1 VQSDFKVEKAFEP
14 YDRVKEVNEE
24 ARTAERQ
31 LIAEAQA
38 AGPKRRLFV
47 FVNNRLEGNAI
58 ATIEAMVGDP

>member
-1 VQSDFKVEKAFEP
+1 
-14 YDRVKEVNEE
+14 VKEVNEE

-47 FVNNRLEGNAI
+47 FVNNREC
-58 ATIEAMVGDP
+58 DCYD